1 MSFER
6 KVFPIL
12 GLNLPEVAV
21 GRILLLNIVVL
32 FLLCCKIEAVY
43 VDPSLKHAIRY
54 SDDGLFAATIN
65 AYADEWNNTMITGE
79 YFNGILKSLL
89 VVILINFQIAGL
101 DPNLPGLMKTSSPL
115 NFWFRCIDRE
125 IRGYFYIESMFHNP
139 TPYYNSKPVILHW
152 NVVQEFLC
160 TYYPHSYGI
169 WPW

>member
-12 GLNLPEVAV
+12 GLNLPESAV

-43 VDPSLKHAIRY
+43 IDPSLKHAIRY

-79 YFNGILKSLL
+79 YFNVTFGC
-89 VVILINFQIAGL
+89 
-101 DPNLPGLMKTSSPL
+101 D
-115 NFWFRCIDRE
+115 
-125 IRGYFYIESMFHNP
+125 
-139 TPYYNSKPVILHW
+139 
-152 NVVQEFLC
+152 
-160 TYYPHSYGI
+160 TYQFSNCRS
-169 WPW
+169 